1 MLGSILLS
9 TRGRRLTLTSIVVA
23 IIFMIALTSPR
34 GHNIRHSLGKYTEHV
49 RPSKSAAAKPDEAKP
64 DEAKPAPKQPKY
76 LKEPEWTPPPIKD
89 PFPSLATSRPP
100 SIPAWNMPRQNLH
113 KEYGLAYGPPLF
125 IGFTRGWPMLLQTVV
140 SYVTAGWPA
149 EQIYVIENTGTQW
162 ANRDG
167 RLSLQNPF
175 YLNHNV
181 LKKQLRVNVVPTPV
195 LLNFAQLQNF
205 YVHLAHENDWPQY
218 FWSHMDV
225 VALSWEDGHEGRP
238 KPGHEGYKTL
248 YENAVAELRDTLRS
262 RDRWATRFFAYD
274 AFTLVNRAA
283 YDDVGGWDTYI
294 PYYITDCDMHSR
306 LLMHNWTLG
315 DRAAGVIGDVSAV
328 LTDLRV
334 LYRDPSAEMGF
345 TDPNPAPPDEK
356 RDHTGRE
363 EGADEEKSGTRKEEV
378 SALAAAKQDK
388 SSPAPAPAP
397 APAAGEKEALQYWQK
412 LRETVS
418 QMERYKHGT
427 RGRNTWQAGQRGG
440 QGEPYYY
447 PARGV
452 QMAFEM
458 LTETGRRVYA
468 EKWGHQNCDLLGE
481 AGLRLEDQWRVEH
494 DWE

>member
-1 MLGSILLS
+1 MFGPLFL
-9 TRGRRLTLTSIVVA
+9 TRGRRLALVSIVVA
-23 IIFMIALTSPR
+23 IILTIALSSPH
-34 GHNIRHSLGKYTEHV
+34 GHGIRHSFGKYTERV
-49 RPSKSAAAKPDEAKP
+49 RPSKPAAAAAAGPEAKN
-64 DEAKPAPKQPKY
+64 KPGPKQPKY
-76 LKEPEWTPPPIKD
+76 LKEAEWIPPPIQD
-89 PFPSLATSRPP
+89 PFPSLATSPP
-100 SIPAWNMPRQNLH
+100 PPIPAWNVPRNNLH
-113 KEYGLAYGPPLF
+113 TEYGLAYGPPLF
-125 IGFTRGWPMLLQTVV
+125 IGFTRGWPMLLQAVV
-140 SYVTAGWPA
+140 SYITAGWPA
-149 EQIYVIENTGTQW
+149 EQIYVVENTGTQW
-162 ANRDG
+162 ANPDG

-175 YLNHNV
+175 YLNHR
-181 LKKQLRVNVVPTPV
+181 LLEQKLRVHVVQTPV

-205 YVHLAHENDWPQY
+205 YVHLAHRHHWPHY

-238 KPGHEGYKTL
+238 RPGQDGYRTL
-248 YENAVAELRDTLRS
+248 YENALAELNDTLRS

-274 AFTLVNRAA
+274 ALTLVNRAA

-315 DRAAGVIGDVSAV
+315 DRTAGIVGDVSTA

-345 TDPNPAPPDEK
+345 TDPNPAAPQDRRDRRDRRDDSEEETAHTATKHDEPS
-356 RDHTGRE
+356 TSE
-363 EGADEEKSGTRKEEV
+363 
-378 SALAAAKQDK
+378 AA
-388 SSPAPAPAP
+388 
-397 APAAGEKEALQYWQK
+397 ALQYWQK
-412 LRETVS
+412 LRETVAE
-418 QMERYKHGT
+418 MERYKHGS

-452 QMAFEM
+452 QTAFEM
-458 LTETGRRVYA
+458 LTETGRRIYA

-481 AGLRLEDQWRVEH
+481 GGLKLEDQWRVQH

>member
-1 MLGSILLS
+1 MFGAVLLK
-9 TRGRRLTLTSIVVA
+9 TRGRRLTLVSVLVA
-23 IIFMIALTSPR
+23 ITLVIALSSPHGR
-34 GHNIRHSLGKYTEHV
+34 VIRNSFGKHAEHV
-49 RPSKSAAAKPDEAKP
+49 RPSEPVEPMK
-64 DEAKPAPKQPKY
+64 KQPKY
-76 LKEPEWTPPPIKD
+76 LAEPEWSPPPIKD
-89 PFPSLATSRPP
+89 PFPSLTTSPP
-100 SIPAWNMPRQNLH
+100 PPIPAWNIPRKDLH
-113 KEYGLAYGPPLF
+113 KEYGLSYAPPLF
-125 IGFTRGWPMLLQTVV
+125 IGFTRGWPLLLQTVA
-140 SYVTAGWPA
+140 SYITAGWPA
-149 EQIYVIENTGTQW
+149 EQIYVVENTGTQR
-162 ANRDG
+162 ANLDG

-175 YLNHNV
+175 YLDHNV
-181 LKKQLRVNVVPTPV
+181 LKKKLHVNVIRTPV

-205 YVHLAHENDWPQY
+205 YLHLAHEHDWPQY

-238 KPGHEGYKTL
+238 RPGDEGYKTL
-248 YENAVAELRDTLRS
+248 YENALAELNTTLLS
-262 RDRWATRFFAYD
+262 HDRWATRFFAYD

-315 DRAAGVIGDVSAV
+315 DRAAGIIADVSTA

-334 LYRDPSAEMGF
+334 LYRDPSAVMGF
-345 TDPNPAPPDEK
+345 TDPNPAAPDEK
-356 RDHTGRE
+356 GDKPDKVK
-363 EGADEEKSGTRKEEV
+363 GADE
-378 SALAAAKQDK
+378 D
-388 SSPAPAPAP
+388 APAPAIAKRDEQSP
-397 APAAGEKEALQYWQK
+397 VPTERLLYWQK

-418 QMERYKHGT
+418 QMEAYKHGS

-452 QMAFEM
+452 QTAFEM
-458 LTETGRRVYA
+458 LTDAGRRIYA

-481 AGLRLEDQWRVEH
+481 GGLKLADQWRVSH